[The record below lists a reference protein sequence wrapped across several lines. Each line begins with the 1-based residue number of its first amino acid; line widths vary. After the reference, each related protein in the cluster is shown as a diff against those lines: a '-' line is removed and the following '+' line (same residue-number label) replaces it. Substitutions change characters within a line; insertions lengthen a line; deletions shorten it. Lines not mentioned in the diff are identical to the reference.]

1 MISDVLSI
9 VCLVGDDVE
18 KGEDEAEEYGEGLH
32 DGRRGCKGG
41 QRGTALAPLV
51 CIDPLI
57 MIIPIF
63 CHQFF
68 SIFSIIARSTF
79 SYILDIC

>member
-18 KGEDEAEEYGEGLH
+18 KGEDEAEEYRKGLH
-32 DGRRGCKGG
+32 WGCKGG

-57 MIIPIF
+57 MIIAIF